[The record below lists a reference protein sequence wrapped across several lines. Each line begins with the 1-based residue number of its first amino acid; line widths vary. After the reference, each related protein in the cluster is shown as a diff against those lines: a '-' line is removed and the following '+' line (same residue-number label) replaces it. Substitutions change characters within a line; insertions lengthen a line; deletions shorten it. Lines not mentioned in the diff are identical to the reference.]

1 MPHNIVP
8 SSKVLFDVVRDG
20 AGPMMLD
27 GDIGLQWRAGGF
39 NGVVQNVL
47 YADIALVDEFGKVF
61 WAVSSSVEFKA
72 PESASSM
79 RQSLTLHLSDI
90 VQLRTIASTRQRE
103 VSSSRTAERR

>member
-39 NGVVQNVL
+39 SGVVQNVL

-61 WAVSSSVEFKA
+61 WAVSSSVEFKT

-79 RQSLTLHLSDI
+79 RQSLT
-90 VQLRTIASTRQRE
+90 
-103 VSSSRTAERR
+103 